1 MQTSEKLKKEEKEKT
16 KIQDGEYYCYMRRSV
31 MLNFLPALDEAL
43 SRGSDGAAMQIKT
56 RQARIKQLED
66 NLRKAEDEK
75 DKLRHQASSGD
86 SWGSDE
92 VCSFSAINRAT
103 LTLPSAFKSSRAEP
117 TNGSAKRKC

>member
-16 KIQDGEYYCYMRRSV
+16 KIQDGKHCCYMRRSLV
-31 MLNFLPALDEAL
+31 LNCLSALDEAL
-43 SRGSDGAAMQIKT
+43 SRGSDGAAMQIKAQ
-56 RQARIKQLED
+56 QARIKQLED

-75 DKLRHQASSGD
+75 DKLRYQASFGD

-103 LTLPSAFKSSRAEP
+103 LTLPSAFKSS
-117 TNGSAKRKC
+117 

>member
-16 KIQDGEYYCYMRRSV
+16 KIQDGEYYCHMRRSV

-43 SRGSDGAAMQIKT
+43 SRGSDGAAMQIKIQ
-56 RQARIKQLED
+56 QARIKQLED

-75 DKLRHQASSGD
+75 DKLRQQASSGD

-92 VCSFSAINRAT
+92 VYSFSAINRAT